1 MLHVRV
7 YYNLH
12 NRLWSVMCRTSG
24 KVIGHA
30 RWVHLRNVQFVV
42 RQGGRKRVI
51 ETGRKNV
58 HAFASGNL
66 WRVDWVNKLSPLCEA
81 YGRDDGEWWGAET
94 QDIATLGVPI
104 TYNPFAGPRFTRK
117 DTGEMVGWARDVVM
131 TPDRK
136 VLGGCVRGCTESGML
151 LAPRMRAA

>member
-66 WRVDWVNKLSPLCEA
+66 WRVAWVNQLSPLCAA
-81 YGRDDGEWWGAET
+81 YVLAHQEFWGGRDAGHCHAGGPHHLQPLRGPSLHPEGHRGDGRLGA
-94 QDIATLGVPI
+94 
-104 TYNPFAGPRFTRK
+104 
-117 DTGEMVGWARDVVM
+117 
-131 TPDRK
+131 
-136 VLGGCVRGCTESGML
+136 
-151 LAPRMRAA
+151 